1 MHVIIGGAYS
11 GKRQYVRDHWRS
23 FQFISAY
30 EEKTINEMVTEDTV
44 VYEGFEIWIREQIDR
59 GKTNDEIVNWFRNW
73 LASLK
78 NPDKTVLIMLEIGK
92 GIVPMEEQNR
102 RMRDLVGWIQ
112 QEAVRQANTVTS
124 IWHGMAMQM
133 KNIISE

>member
-30 EEKTINEMVTEDTV
+30 EEKTINELVTEDTV

-124 IWHGMAMQM
+124 IWHGLAMQM

>member
-30 EEKTINEMVTEDTV
+30 EEKTINELVTEDTV

-112 QEAVRQANTVTS
+112 QEAIRQANTVTS
-124 IWHGMAMQM
+124 IWHGLAMQM